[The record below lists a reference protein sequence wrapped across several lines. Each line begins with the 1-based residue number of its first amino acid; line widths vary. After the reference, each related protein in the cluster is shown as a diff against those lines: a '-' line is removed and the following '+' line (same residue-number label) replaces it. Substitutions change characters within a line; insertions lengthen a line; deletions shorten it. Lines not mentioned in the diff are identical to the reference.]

1 MSKLVT
7 SYDALE
13 VWFVPG
19 SVDLYG
25 EDTLAAVA
33 RQSQGVVEA
42 LNAAADVPVEVVWKP
57 VVLDPDSIRRMMVDA
72 NANPNVI
79 GVIAWMHTFSPAKMW
94 VAGLSM
100 LQKPLLH
107 LATQANVELPWRTI
121 DFDFMNLNQSAH
133 GDREFAYGAT
143 RARGPRATVV
153 GHVSDPDVTAQVGRW
168 QRAAAGRAAVDGM
181 RIARFGDNM
190 RHVAVTEGD
199 KTEAER
205 VFGAH
210 VNTWGVNDLA
220 DAVHAAP
227 RDAVDAVLAEYDAAY
242 DVAPELRADGARRD
256 DLRYAAAIEV
266 GLRGF
271 LEEGGF
277 SAFTTTFEDLGP
289 LRQLPGLAP
298 QRLQQEGYGFGPEG
312 DWKTA
317 ILIRLA
323 NVMGVGLPGGA
334 SIMEDYTYDLTK
346 GSELIL
352 GSHML
357 EVAPGLTSGVPRLEI
372 HPLGIGGR
380 QDPPRL
386 VFSADSGPAVV
397 VSLTDVRDRF
407 RVVANAVDVVPPT
420 EPLENLPVAHAVW
433 TPKPDFRTSV
443 GAWLSAGA
451 CHHTVMSNAVDIE
464 VFRLFAEMVG
474 VEFLAIDEATTV
486 RDFQREIAWNEAY
499 HRMTAGR

>member
-1 MSKLVT
+1 MPKLTT
-7 SYDALE
+7 SFDSLE
-13 VWFVPG
+13 VWFLTG
-19 SVDLYG
+19 SVGLYG
-25 EDTLAAVA
+25 QDTLATVA
-33 RQSQGVVEA
+33 RQSQDVVAA
-42 LNAAADVPVEVVWKP
+42 LNASPGVPVSIVWKP
-57 VVLDPDSIRRMMVDA
+57 VMLDPDSIRRVMVEA
-72 NANPNVI
+72 NSATNVI
-79 GVIAWMHTFSPAKMW
+79 GVITWMHTFSPAKMW
-94 VAGLSM
+94 IGGLSV

-133 GDREFAYGAT
+133 GDREFAHGAT

-153 GHVSDPDVTAQVGRW
+153 GHSSDSAVTEQIGWW
-168 QRAAAGRAAVDGM
+168 QRAAAGRAALTGM
-181 RIARFGDNM
+181 NVARFGDNM

-199 KTEAER
+199 KTEAEI

-210 VNTWGVNDLA
+210 VNTWGVTDLS
-220 DAVHAAP
+220 DAVHSAP
-227 RDAVDAVLAEYDAAY
+227 AGIVDETLAQYDEAY
-242 DVAPELRADGARRD
+242 DVVPELRPGGARRD

-266 GLRGF
+266 GMRSF
-271 LEEGGF
+271 LEAGDF
-277 SAFTTTFEDLGP
+277 SAFTTTFEDLGA

-312 DWKTA
+312 DWKSA

-357 EVAPGLTSGVPRLEI
+357 EVAPGLTATKPRLEI

-380 QDPPRL
+380 EDPPRL

-397 VSLTDVRDRF
+397 VSLTDTRDRF
-407 RVVANAVDVVPPT
+407 RMVANTVEVVPPSG
-420 EPLENLPVAHAVW
+420 PLENLPIAHAVW
-433 TPKPDFRTSV
+433 RPQPDFRTSV
-443 GAWLSAGA
+443 GSWLMAGA
-451 CHHTVMSNAVDIE
+451 CHHTVMSNAVNIE
-464 VFRLFAEMVG
+464 VFRLFAEMTD
-474 VEFLAIDEATTV
+474 VEFLAIDSETTTQGF
-486 RDFQREIAWNEAY
+486 RREIAWNDAY
-499 HRMTAGR
+499 YRMTAGR